1 MQIQQ
6 TAPVTELLQTYSLKE
21 LLEMSDL
28 EEEDVLLILENA
40 GVLKRPEV
48 RPL

>member
-1 MQIQQ
+1 MRKEISVAQLL
-6 TAPVTELLQTYSLKE
+6 ELYTFEE

-28 EEEDVLLILENA
+28 DEEDVLLILDNA

-48 RPL
+48 TPL

>member
-1 MQIQQ
+1 MNIQQ
-6 TAPVTELLQTYSLKE
+6 AAPVTELLHTYSLKE
-21 LLEMSDL
+21 LLEISDL

-40 GVLKRPEV
+40 GVLKRPEA

>member
-6 TAPVTELLQTYSLKE
+6 PASELLHTYTLKE
-21 LLEMSDL
+21 ILEISDL
-28 EEEDVLLILENA
+28 EEEDVLLILDNA

>member
-1 MQIQQ
+1 MQIQA
-6 TAPVTELLQTYSLKE
+6 APVTELLTTYTLKE
-21 LLEMSDL
+21 LLEISDL

-40 GVLKRPEV
+40 GVLKRPEA

>member
-1 MQIQQ
+1 MNIQQ
-6 TAPVTELLQTYSLKE
+6 AAPVTELLHTYTLKE
-21 LLEMSDL
+21 LLEISDL

>member
-1 MQIQQ
+1 MQIQ
-6 TAPVTELLQTYSLKE
+6 TAPVTELLQTYTFKE
-21 LLEMSDL
+21 LLEISDL

-40 GVLKRPEV
+40 GVLKRPEA

>member
-1 MQIQQ
+1 MRKDV
-6 TAPVTELLQTYSLKE
+6 PVAQLLELYTFEE

-28 EEEDVLLILENA
+28 DEEDVLLILDNA

-48 RPL
+48 SPL